1 MIPFY
6 TQEEYNQAKSADKL
20 PLKCYH
26 CGNTFCIEKKLI
38 TYSLNPENQKVRGR
52 GKYCSKECSSASQS
66 KSEILNCGNCNA
78 PVKRLL
84 KEKNK
89 SKSSFSFCSK
99 SCAAIYNNTHKQTGT
114 RRSKLEAWLEEQLKS
129 KYSNLDILFNDKT
142 AIGSELDI
150 YVPSLKVAFELNG
163 IFHYKPIYGE
173 KKFIAT
179 QNNDSKKKES
189 CDNLKISLHVLD
201 ISGQTRFTPKSSE
214 TYLNY
219 ICQEINSKV

>member
-1 MIPFY
+1 MIKLH
-6 TQEEYNQAKSADKL
+6 TEEEYSQAKSSDKL

-26 CGNTFCIEKKLI
+26 CSSTFYAEKKLI
-38 TYSLNPENQKVRGR
+38 TYSMGKGAKRYPL
-52 GKYCSKECSSASQS
+52 KYCNRKCFSQAKVTS
-66 KSEILNCGNCNA
+66 VSLPCGNCGKVVAKILNE
-78 PVKRLL
+78 L
-84 KEKNK
+84 KS
-89 SKSSFSFCSK
+89 SKSNLGFCTQ
-99 SCAAIYNNTHKQTGT
+99 SCAAIYNNTHKKTGT

-129 KYSNLDILFNDKT
+129 KYSNLDILFNDKAT
-142 AIGSELDI
+142 IGSELDI

-173 KKFIAT
+173 KKFLST
-179 QNNDSKKKES
+179 QANDVKKQES
-189 CDNLKISLHVLD
+189 CDNLKINLHVLD